1 MYTFCAEPQRSK
13 GELLH
18 FYEAYRSYG
27 KDWKKVASQ
36 VCNRS
41 VEMVEALYNMNRAFL
56 SLPEG
61 TASVVGLIA
70 MMTDHYNVMEGSDGE
85 RESNDASVIPKKS
98 QKRKRIP
105 QLEAAHSK
113 LHDASVCEDWSEGRI
128 ESKRPENGT
137 YAGDTNSL
145 MDMEGVGTV
154 EVHRKV
160 KKIYGKKMKV
170 EEVRSSL
177 SDDGAE
183 ACSVTEEGLGATK
196 GKAVTLR
203 FQM

>member
-70 MMTDHYNVMEGSDGE
+70 MTTDHYNVMSITLFLLLVTMAVKLRLTTTDVF
-85 RESNDASVIPKKS
+85 SVIMLILLFYNKIYDFVS
-98 QKRKRIP
+98 CSCE
-105 QLEAAHSK
+105 LDSK

-128 ESKRPENGT
+128 ESKRPENGVMHF
-137 YAGDTNSL
+137 G
-145 MDMEGVGTV
+145 
-154 EVHRKV
+154 
-160 KKIYGKKMKV
+160 
-170 EEVRSSL
+170 
-177 SDDGAE
+177 
-183 ACSVTEEGLGATK
+183 
-196 GKAVTLR
+196 
-203 FQM
+203 